1 MDAVAKPW
9 YREPWPWILMAG
21 PFIVVVAGIVTAWI
35 AVKTSDGLVT
45 DDYYKKGLAVNQT
58 IAQSDRAKA
67 LGIRAEVLVTSEKL
81 TITLGASAPKF
92 IVPPTLRVTVSHPT
106 RAGLDQTQILA
117 GTGDRFEGAF
127 RLPAAGHWLVLIE
140 DEAKSWRLMGN
151 VILPA
156 AGPAILGGAAEPA
169 DIRN

>member
-35 AVKTSDGLVT
+35 AVKTNDGLVT
-45 DDYYKKGLAVNQT
+45 EDYYKKGLAVHQT
-58 IAQSDRAKA
+58 IAQSERAKA
-67 LGIRAEVLVTSEKL
+67 MGVRAEVTVNSEHL
-81 TITLGASAPKF
+81 AISLSASDTKF
-92 IVPPTLRVTVSHPT
+92 VIPPTLRVTVSHPT
-106 RAGLDQTQILA
+106 RAGLDQVQVLQGKGNTFQ
-117 GTGDRFEGAF
+117 GTF
-127 RLPAAGHWLVLIE
+127 RLPASGHWLIMVE
-140 DEAKSWRLMGN
+140 DETKSWRLMGN

-156 AGPAILGGAAEPA
+156 AGPAVLGGASEPA